1 MANKIKNKF
10 TSPKATEFTPKDLVV
25 DIKNG
30 HLYYKS
36 NIGVHKL
43 VGDTIG
49 TSIIEGG
56 SGLWID
62 NGTFI
67 FYDGN
72 VSASGNLTIEG
83 NVNAS
88 GTLSGNNLNIIS
100 PNAQLGLIKSS
111 TNDQQAYLKIDSAND
126 GTATHS
132 YVYFNEGG
140 SGRGAVGYR
149 ANTDTIAL
157 VYANGIASTNGI
169 HIDSNGRVGIGDASP
184 VYKLEIVE
192 DRKQQYMA
200 KFTNQGQDEWGYGI
214 IINIEMD
221 GEGFEDTTS
230 FIRFERDGIG
240 VGSITHEVGVATHYN
255 TSSDKRLKTNIIP
268 TKYSLDDL
276 LKIEIVDYEFKD
288 SPGKQTTGIIAQQ
301 AKEIYPD
308 FIHAP
313 ENKNLKEGDEGYEYM
328 QADYGKLT
336 PLLAKS
342 IQDLYNIIQ
351 EQEKRIKQLE
361 NGN

>member
-1 MANKIKNKF
+1 MANVIKNKF
-10 TSPKATEFTPKDLVV
+10 NAPKATEFSPKDLVV

-49 TSIIEGG
+49 TSIIESGDVWTDFG
-56 SGLWID
+56 SSISYTPNTLTSPIIQI
-62 NGTFI
+62 GT
-67 FYDGN
+67 
-72 VSASGNLTIEG
+72 NLTPSTQGSSPE
-83 NVNAS
+83 V
-88 GTLSGNNLNIIS
+88 IIDG
-100 PNAQLGLIKSS
+100 QLAI
-111 TNDQQAYLKIDSAND
+111 
-126 GTATHS
+126 
-132 YVYFNEGG
+132 
-140 SGRGAVGYR
+140 R
-149 ANTDTIAL
+149 NTDARIEFDDTTGDKFRIQNQ
-157 VYANGIASTNGI
+157 NGRFKIIQHNESISDNDILAISG
-169 HIDSNGRVGIGDASP
+169 SRVGIGDETPSF
-184 VYKLEIVE
+184 KFEILE
-192 DRKQQYMA
+192 DRKNNYMA
-200 KFTNQGQDEWGYGI
+200 RFSNNSSDPFEWGYGI
-214 IINIEMD
+214 IIDIDM
-221 GEGFEDTTS
+221 EGASQEDTTVFMS
-230 FIRFERDGIG
+230 FREDGSQ
-240 VGSITHEVGVATHYN
+240 VGSITYEAGVATHYN

-313 ENKNLKEGDEGYEYM
+313 KNKNLKEGDEGYEYM